1 MTKRDYYEILSVQ
14 KNASEEDIK
23 KAYRK
28 LAMQFHPDRNPGD
41 KAAEERFKEIAEA
54 YAVLSDDQKRS
65 NYDRFGH
72 EGLRGMGD
80 PGFTDIND
88 IFSHFSDIF
97 QGFGFGD
104 LFGERAGHARN
115 NRGADIEVRLKLT
128 LAEVA
133 TGVTKKIKL
142 RKRKP
147 CESCHGSGSAAGSK
161 KIRCSVCGGSGQVRQ
176 VSRSVF
182 GQFVNV
188 AACRNCDGQGSVVEK
203 PCPDCHG
210 NGVTQ
215 GEVTLSVK
223 VPPGVTTGNYIPLR
237 GQGHAGPQGGQAG
250 DVIVIIEESEDD
262 VFERHADDV
271 VIDLTI
277 SFPEAVLGGEVEVPT
292 LTGKSRL
299 SIPTGIQS
307 GKILRMRGKGVPH
320 LNGNGAGDQLVRV
333 FVYTPTRVTDGEKKL
348 LQELLKSE
356 NMYPSSSKENFFK
369 KVKEAFV
376 N

>member
-1 MTKRDYYEILSVQ
+1 MTKRDYYEILGVQ
-14 KNASEEDIK
+14 KNASLDDIK

-28 LAMQFHPDRNPGD
+28 LAMKYHPDRNPGD
-41 KAAEERFKEIAEA
+41 KSAEEHFKEVAEA
-54 YAVLSDDQKRS
+54 YAVLSDDQKRA

-104 LFGERAGHARN
+104 IFGERNSRRS

-142 RKRKP
+142 RKRK
-147 CESCHGSGSAAGSK
+147 SCDSCGGSGSAAGSRR
-161 KIRCSVCGGSGQVRQ
+161 ITCSVCGGSGQVRQ

-182 GQFVNV
+182 GQFVNI
-188 AACRNCDGQGSVVEK
+188 AACRNCDGQGTVVEK
-203 PCPDCHG
+203 PCPECHG
-210 NGVTQ
+210 NGVAQ

-223 VPPGVTTGNYIPLR
+223 VPAGVTTGNYIPLR
-237 GQGHAGPQGGQAG
+237 GQGHAGPQGGQSG
-250 DVIVIIEESEDD
+250 DVIVIIEEIEDD
-262 VFERHADDV
+262 VFERHGDDV

-277 SFPEAVLGGEVEVPT
+277 SFPEAVLGSEVEVPT
-292 LTGKSRL
+292 LTGKARL
-299 SIPTGIQS
+299 TIPSGIQS
-307 GKILRMRGKGVPH
+307 GKVLRMRGKGIPH
-320 LNGNGAGDQLVRV
+320 LNGSGAGDQLVRI
-333 FVYTPTRVTDGEKKL
+333 FIYTPTRVTDAEKKL
-348 LQELLKSE
+348 LEQLMKSE
-356 NMYPSSSKENFFK
+356 NMYPSASKENFFK

>member
-1 MTKRDYYEILSVQ
+1 MTKRDYYEILGVQ
-14 KNASEEDIK
+14 KNASLDDIK

-28 LAMQFHPDRNPGD
+28 LAMKYHPDRNPGD
-41 KAAEERFKEIAEA
+41 KSAEEHFKEVAEA
-54 YAVLSDDQKRS
+54 YAVLSDDQKRA

-104 LFGERAGHARN
+104 IFGERSSRRS

-147 CESCHGSGSAAGSK
+147 CDSCGGNGSAAGSRR
-161 KIRCSVCGGSGQVRQ
+161 ITCSVCGGSGQVRQ

-182 GQFVNV
+182 GQFVNI
-188 AACRNCDGQGSVVEK
+188 AACRNCDGKGTVVEK
-203 PCPDCHG
+203 PCPECHG

-223 VPPGVTTGNYIPLR
+223 VPAGVTTGNYIPLR
-237 GQGHAGPQGGQAG
+237 GQGHAGPQGGQPG
-250 DVIVIIEESEDD
+250 DVIVIIEEIEDD
-262 VFERHADDV
+262 VFERHGDDV

-277 SFPEAVLGGEVEVPT
+277 SFPEAVLGSEVEVPT
-292 LTGKSRL
+292 LTGKARL
-299 SIPTGIQS
+299 TIPSGIQS
-307 GKILRMRGKGVPH
+307 GKVLRMRGKGVPH
-320 LNGNGAGDQLVRV
+320 LNGSGAGDQLVRI
-333 FVYTPTRVTDGEKKL
+333 FIYTPTRVTDAEKKL
-348 LQELLKSE
+348 LEQLMKSE
-356 NMYPSSSKENFFK
+356 NMYPSASKENFFK

>member
-1 MTKRDYYEILSVQ
+1 MTKRDYYEILGVQ
-14 KNASEEDIK
+14 KNASLDDIK

-28 LAMQFHPDRNPGD
+28 LAMKYHPDRNPGD
-41 KAAEERFKEIAEA
+41 KSAEEHFKEVAEA
-54 YAVLSDDQKRS
+54 YAVLSDDQKRT

-104 LFGERAGHARN
+104 IFGERSSRRS

-142 RKRKP
+142 RKRK
-147 CESCHGSGSAAGSK
+147 SCDSCGGSGSAAGSRR
-161 KIRCSVCGGSGQVRQ
+161 ITCSVCGGSGQVRQ

-182 GQFVNV
+182 GQFVNI
-188 AACRNCDGQGSVVEK
+188 AACRNCDGQGTVVEK
-203 PCPDCHG
+203 PCPECHG

-223 VPPGVTTGNYIPLR
+223 VPAGVTTGNYIPLR
-237 GQGHAGPQGGQAG
+237 GQGHTGPQGGQPG
-250 DVIVIIEESEDD
+250 DVIVIIEEIEDD
-262 VFERHADDV
+262 VFERHGDDV

-277 SFPEAVLGGEVEVPT
+277 SFPEAVLGSEVEVPT
-292 LTGKSRL
+292 LTGKARL
-299 SIPTGIQS
+299 TIPSGIQS
-307 GKILRMRGKGVPH
+307 GKVLRMRGKGVPR
-320 LNGNGAGDQLVRV
+320 LNGSGAGDQLVRI
-333 FVYTPTRVTDGEKKL
+333 FIYTPTRVTDAEKKL
-348 LQELLKSE
+348 LEQLMKSE
-356 NMYPSSSKENFFK
+356 NMYPSASKENFFK